1 MATPWKVVF
10 AFVLVFMA
18 GAIFGGV
25 FTVAFSVRR
34 VTGPK
39 AAPPVRTTAQP
50 PVPGQPPSTSQP
62 RPPATGPQGQPPAAV
77 VRPSAITPTLMR
89 QFTQRL
95 GLSAEQK
102 ERIRPIVGRAG
113 EDLAR
118 LRQENLTDTARVTDR
133 MYTDVAAVLTLEQ
146 RAELETMQRQVQ
158 ERIETERKKRLE
170 AAAAAEAARKQ
181 PNAVPATQPGVPAE
195 PPKK

>member
-1 MATPWKVVF
+1 METPWKVVF

-25 FTVAFSVRR
+25 FTVGFSARR
-34 VTGPK
+34 VAGPK
-39 AAPPVRTTAQP
+39 GTPPMRSAAQP
-50 PVPGQPPSTSQP
+50 PASVQPPAPGQP
-62 RPPATGPQGQPPAAV
+62 RPPAAGPQGQPTAAA

-118 LRQENLTDTARVTDR
+118 LRQENLTDTARVTER
-133 MYTDVAAVLTLEQ
+133 MYTDVAAVLTLQQ
-146 RAELETMQRQVQ
+146 RAELENMQRQLQ
-158 ERIETERKKRLE
+158 ERIEAERKKRLE
-170 AAAAAEAARKQ
+170 AAAAEAAHKQ
-181 PNAVPATQPGVPAE
+181 PNAVPAE
-195 PPKK
+195 PPKKL